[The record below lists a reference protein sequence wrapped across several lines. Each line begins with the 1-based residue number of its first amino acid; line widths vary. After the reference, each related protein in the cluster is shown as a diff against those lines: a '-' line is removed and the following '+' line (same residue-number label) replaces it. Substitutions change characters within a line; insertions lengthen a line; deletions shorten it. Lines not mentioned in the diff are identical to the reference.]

1 MTQTDAL
8 SQEEIDALLMGDSD
22 PADFKADKPAASTM
36 QPYNPATQH
45 RVISERLHTLDMINE
60 RFSRAF
66 RERLFNWLRRGAD
79 VTVTHVKY
87 QSYSDFS
94 KHMPMPANL
103 NLIAMKPLRGTGLI
117 AFPPKLVYYAVDNL
131 FGGDGRIMQKAE
143 GKEFTNTELQIIQKL
158 VAHALDSYKLAWKSV
173 YQLEIDYVRS
183 EVQARFANVTSS
195 QNEIVVN
202 TTFHLEIDSLSTDFN
217 IALPFLMLE
226 PIRSLLTTPPSES
239 RPEEEA
245 ARKNRISHELQ
256 ESEVTLT
263 ADFVNIDTKIADFMK
278 LSVGD
283 ILPIDLP
290 TEVTAM
296 VDGVPVLTCEY
307 GSTTDGTRGL
317 RVSKV
322 IDHHQT
328 PQAGPNSFV
337 AGLARH
343 DS

>member
-8 SQEEIDALLMGDSD
+8 SQEEIDALLMGDSEPD
-22 PADFKADKPAASTM
+22 DFKADKPPASTM

-158 VAHALDSYKLAWKSV
+158 VAHALESYKLAWKSV

-226 PIRSLLTTPPSES
+226 PIRNLLTTPPSES
-239 RPEEEA
+239 RPEEEEA
-245 ARKNRISHELQ
+245 WSSNMSNELQ
-256 ESEVTLT
+256 ESVVTLT
-263 ADFVNIDTKIADFMK
+263 ADFVNIDTIISDFMK
-278 LSVGD
+278 LSAGD
-283 ILPIDLP
+283 VLPIDLP

-307 GSTTDGTRGL
+307 GSIDGARGL
-317 RVSKV
+317 RVKNV
-322 IDHHQT
+322 IDHHHPLPPT
-328 PQAGPNSFV
+328 HNGFV
-337 AGLARH
+337 AGIAR
-343 DS
+343 

>member
-1 MTQTDAL
+1 MTQQDTL
-8 SQEEIDALLMGDSD
+8 SQEEIDALLMGDSE
-22 PADFKADKPAASTM
+22 PADFRANKPAASTM

-66 RERLFNWLRRGAD
+66 REKMFNWLRRGAD
-79 VTVTHVKY
+79 VTVTNVKY

-131 FGGDGRIMQKAE
+131 FGGDGRMMQKAE
-143 GKEFTNTELQIIQKL
+143 GKEFTNTEHQIIQKL
-158 VAHALDSYKLAWKSV
+158 VSHALESYKSAWKSV
-173 YQLEIDYVRS
+173 YPLEIDYVRS
-183 EVQARFANVTSS
+183 EVQARFSNVTSS
-195 QNEIVVN
+195 PNEIVVN

-226 PIRSLLTTPPSES
+226 PIRNLLTTPPSES
-239 RPEEEA
+239 RPEEEQA
-245 ARKNRISHELQ
+245 WNDRMSDELQ
-256 ESEVTLT
+256 ESEVLMT
-263 ADFVNIDTKIADFMK
+263 ADFVSIDTIISDFMK

-296 VDGVPVLTCEY
+296 VDGVPVLSCEY
-307 GSTTDGTRGL
+307 GSIDGSRGL
-317 RVSKV
+317 RVSRV
-322 IDHHQT
+322 IDHHRPAPSVST
-328 PQAGPNSFV
+328 GFV

-343 DS
+343 ES